1 MINSFKKKLKMKVQY
16 ALAMLVMGVGLTFL
30 NSCNQTSKLSDSNVS
45 EIYKRGKQVISPDF
59 EVYHNSTSQTTI
71 YFRVNTSQLLYARNQ
86 ESNELNAKFKVA
98 YLLYKAYDSN
108 ELIDSAS
115 TILEDVAENSEARYI
130 IGNFEIKTPI
140 LADYVLKIITT
151 DLNKKNES
159 IRILNIQKSSLIS
172 RQNFLVIDPETQL
185 PLFRNYL
192 YKNEKVLVK
201 YNQLKPSGKV
211 IAKIYE
217 REFPVAPPP
226 FAQYTPAPFNY
237 TPNNSLTIPIND
249 SNTFSVSFENKGFI
263 HFQIDSESR
272 LGLTL
277 FHFSNDFPEVNSV
290 PEMISALRFITSKK
304 EYENLNAA
312 SNQKEALEEFWLKT
326 SSNSARAKEMIRT
339 FYNRV
344 QNANFYFSS
353 YKEGWKTDRG
363 IVYMIFGPPSVVYK
377 SSTTESWVYGEE
389 NNYLSTSFNF
399 TKVNNPFSDNDFS
412 LTRNLTYKNPWYRAV
427 DAWRQGRVATL
438 DY

>member
-1 MINSFKKKLKMKVQY
+1 MKLQY
-16 ALAMLVMGVGLTFL
+16 ALATLFLGIGLFLL
-30 NSCNQTSKLSDSNVS
+30 NSCNQTAKLSDSNVS
-45 EIYKRGKQVISPDF
+45 EIYKRGKQIINPDF

-71 YFRVNTSQLLYARNQ
+71 YFRVNTSQLLYAKNQ
-86 ESNELNAKFKVA
+86 ETSELNGKFKIA

-108 ELIDSAS
+108 ELLDSAS
-115 TILEDVAENSEARYI
+115 TVLEDVTMNAEARYI
-130 IGNFEIKTPI
+130 IGNFEIKTPL
-140 LADYVLKIITT
+140 LADYVLKIITS
-151 DLNKKNES
+151 DMNRKQES
-159 IRILNIQKSSLIS
+159 ISIVNIRKSSLIN
-172 RQNFLVIDPETQL
+172 RQNFLIIDPETNL

-192 YKNEKVLVK
+192 YQNEKALIK
-201 YNQLKPSGKV
+201 YNQLQPAGKV

-237 TPNNSLTIPIND
+237 TPDNTLTIPFSD
-249 SNTFSVSFENKGFI
+249 SNTFSVSIENKGFI
-263 HFQIDSESR
+263 HFQIDPDSR

-290 PEMISALRFITSKK
+290 PEMISALRFVTSKK
-304 EYENLNAA
+304 EYENLNSA

-326 SSNSARAKEMIRT
+326 SSNSTRAKEMIRT

-363 IVYMIFGPPSVVYK
+363 IVYMIFGPPSVVYR
-377 SSTTESWVYGEE
+377 SSLSESWIYGEE
-389 NNYLSTSFNF
+389 NNYLSTTFNF

-412 LTRNLTYKNPWYRAV
+412 LTRNLSYKNPWYRAV